1 MKKKGVHLQQQCD
14 RIIQEVSSYIQ
25 QSDRLREEVDALQLT
40 LKDLIEKAV
49 FSFDPEVLMHFLV
62 IK

>member
-25 QSDRLREEVDALQLT
+25 HSDRLREEVDALQLT